1 MIIRVP
7 CKIFNATYLIKKKN
21 NKSRTPKCCSLLSK
35 EYFLIVSV
43 NYEFLIYFFK
53 GYTGLDMI

>member
-1 MIIRVP
+1 MIIRVQ
-7 CKIFNATYLIKKKN
+7 CKIFNATYLIKKKK
-21 NKSRTPKCCSLLSK
+21 KSRTPKCCSLLSK
-35 EYFLIVSV
+35 EYFLILSV